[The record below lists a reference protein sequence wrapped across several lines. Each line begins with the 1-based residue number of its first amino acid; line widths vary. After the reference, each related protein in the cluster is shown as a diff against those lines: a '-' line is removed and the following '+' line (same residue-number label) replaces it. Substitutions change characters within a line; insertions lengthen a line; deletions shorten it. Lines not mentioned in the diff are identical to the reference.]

1 MKLLKVEFNGL
12 PLVNGKGEIDFVASQ
27 RVTGDNAEKAT
38 LLFAQ
43 NNLKIYLNNVLSLIG
58 INASGK
64 TTILKTLAFVFGVL
78 NNQSLNNSEYIEI
91 FDGLNSDKD
100 VIFDTCFYDSGCIYF
115 LNTVIE
121 KKDRLVIKEETLK
134 EKPIGKIKKKADL
147 YSLEGIRTIMQR
159 NNEEAFLLDDVS
171 IMVAFNKKRKTN
183 FAFVDMLRYT
193 NVNKLTLA
201 EDCPA
206 ELIGFFDPNIEY
218 INVENN
224 SGGIGGRLKF
234 FGKDEIKLEHIA
246 DVDRYLS
253 SGTIKGINTFLSAMK
268 IFSSGGYLIIDELE
282 NHFNHEI
289 VSTLVRLFMDKKV
302 NKAGA
307 SLVFSTHFAEILNE
321 FDRNDC
327 IYIIRN
333 KGGITIDNLSTI
345 LKRNDIKKSEAYES
359 GFLSGTTPSYDS
371 YINLKRH
378 LISLKKAVR

>member
-1 MKLLKVEFNGL
+1 MKLLKIEFNGL
-12 PLVNGKGEIDFVASQ
+12 PLFNGKGGIDFVASQ
-27 RVTGDNAEKAT
+27 RVTSDNAEKAT

-64 TTILKTLAFVFGVL
+64 TTILKTLAFIFGLL

-91 FDGLNSDKD
+91 FDGLNSNQS

-121 KKDRLVIKEETLK
+121 KKDRLVIREETLK

-147 YSLEGIRTIMQR
+147 YSLEGVKTVMQR

-193 NVNKLTLA
+193 NINKLTLS
-201 EDCPA
+201 EDCPV

-234 FGKDEIKLEHIA
+234 FCKNEIKLDHIA

-289 VSTLVRLFMDKKV
+289 VSTLVRLFMEKKV

-307 SLVFSTHFAEILNE
+307 SLVFSTHYAEILNE

-327 IYIIRN
+327 IYIVRN
-333 KGGITIDNLSTI
+333 KGGITIDNLSAL

-378 LISLKKAVR
+378 LINFNNPTK